1 MRTLFIGDIMGRSGR
16 DALIHFLPKA
26 KEKYKPDVIIVNGEN
41 AAHGAGINVK
51 ICETFYE
58 AGVDVITTGNHV
70 WDQREIIPYIA
81 KQEKILR
88 PLNLPQGTPGR
99 GICEHQLD
107 DGRKIIVIN
116 MMTRLFME
124 LSDDPFAIINS
135 VLKNIHLGKTANMIF
150 IDLHGEATSE
160 KMAFGHYVD
169 GKVSA
174 VIGTHTHVPTADC
187 RIMPGGTA
195 YQTDAGMT
203 GSYESVIGVK
213 KDIALGRFL
222 KKVPGEKMSPDDG
235 EATVCGTF
243 IETDD
248 RSGLA
253 LSISPVRYGGVLQ
266 SNFEV

>member
-1 MRTLFIGDIMGRSGR
+1 MLFRS
-16 DALIHFLPKA
+16 
-26 KEKYKPDVIIVNGEN
+26 
-41 AAHGAGINVK
+41 
-51 ICETFYE
+51 
-58 AGVDVITTGNHV
+58 
-70 WDQREIIPYIA
+70 
-81 KQEKILR
+81 
-88 PLNLPQGTPGR
+88 
-99 GICEHQLD
+99 
-107 DGRKIIVIN
+107 
-116 MMTRLFME
+116 
-124 LSDDPFAIINS
+124 
-135 VLKNIHLGKTANMIF
+135 
-150 IDLHGEATSE
+150 
-160 KMAFGHYVD
+160 
-169 GKVSA
+169 
-174 VIGTHTHVPTADC
+174 PTADC